1 MENSEHLSGIVDK
14 IVYQSTSS
22 GYTVFVLCDNSQE
35 KITVTGNFA
44 ALHAGEEL
52 HVKGAWSYHAKF
64 GKQFTASD
72 YSTKLP
78 NSIVGLKKYLGSGLI
93 KGIGPV
99 YAQKLV
105 DHFQEDTLTIIDT
118 TPERLYEVSGIGRK
132 RIDQIIASWQE
143 QKYIAH
149 IIVFLQEKGVST
161 TYATKI
167 YKTYG
172 KQSIALLTENP
183 YRLPDDI
190 WGVGFK
196 TADSIA
202 QKLGFLKE
210 SVQRVKAG
218 ILFTI
223 QQSTSIGH
231 IYQELATLKNL
242 AFHLLELDP
251 ALHTSCMKQALTS
264 LYNEDKIKL
273 IHYKDDYY
281 ITTSMLYHTEKSLAN
296 KFLAIANHPSKLSV
310 DVQKLY
316 KGLETQTKIELH
328 EQQIK
333 GILQCFESKISV
345 ITGGPGTG
353 KTTLITCLLD
363 ILEQEG
369 LSFKLAAPTGRAA
382 KRMMEGTKR
391 YASTIHRLLEFD
403 AGTMGFNYNDT
414 NSLKTDFLIID
425 EASMIDVFLGNS
437 IMKAVALD
445 THIVFIGDVDQLP
458 SVGPGNVLRDII
470 ASKQA
475 GCIKLSHIFR
485 QAQNSMI
492 VLNAHKINKGDFPT
506 SNLEGCK
513 RDYYFIKQEDPL
525 QAFDTIKSVLN
536 IKLKEHNISLQ
547 DTTILVPMNK
557 GTVGTQN
564 LNYNLQNFLNP
575 ALHSPRVKYAGIEF
589 RMNDRV
595 MQIKNNYDKK
605 IFNGDI
611 GTISTITL
619 ESQELTINFDGNEV
633 LYQFDELNEIT
644 LAYAVTI
651 HKSQGSEY
659 GAVIVPIFMQHFTLL
674 QRNLLYTA
682 ITRAKKLCI
691 FIGQSKAIAMG
702 IKNDK
707 TIHRVTFLEKFL
719 TENLAC
725 K

>member
-1 MENSEHLSGIVDK
+1 MENTEHLSGIVDK
-14 IVYQSTSS
+14 IVYQSTDS
-22 GYTVFVLCDNSQE
+22 GYTVFVLCNNAQE
-35 KITVTGNFA
+35 KFTVTGTFA

-52 HVKGAWSYHAKF
+52 HVKGLWSYHAKF

-78 NSIVGLKKYLGSGLI
+78 NSIGGLKKYLGSGLI

-105 DHFQEDTLTIIDT
+105 DHFQEETLTIIDT
-118 TPERLYEVSGIGRK
+118 TPERLYEVSGIGKK

-210 SVQRVKAG
+210 SLQRVKAG

-251 ALHTSCMKQALTS
+251 ALHTSCMKQALTN

-273 IHYKDDYY
+273 IHYKDEYY
-281 ITTSMLYHTEKSLAN
+281 VTTSMLYHTEKNLAN

-310 DVQKLY
+310 NTQKIY
-316 KGLETQTKIELH
+316 QQLETQTKIELH

-333 GILQCFESKISV
+333 GILQCFTSKISV

-363 ILEQEG
+363 ILEQEN

-382 KRMMEGTKR
+382 KRMMEGTR
-391 YASTIHRLLEFD
+391 RFASTIHRLLEFD
-403 AGTMGFNYNDT
+403 AGTMGFNFNDT
-414 NSLKTDFLIID
+414 NALKTDFLIID
-425 EASMIDVFLGNS
+425 ESSMIDVFLANS
-437 IMKAVALD
+437 IVKAVALD
-445 THIVFIGDVDQLP
+445 THIVFIGDIDQLP

-475 GCIKLSHIFR
+475 GCVKLSHIFR

-525 QAFDTIKSVLN
+525 KAFDSIKSVLN
-536 IKLKEHNISLQ
+536 TKLKEHHISLQ

-564 LNYNLQNFLNP
+564 LNYNLQNLLNP
-575 ALHSPRVKYAGIEF
+575 ALNSPRVKYAGIEF
-589 RMNDRV
+589 RINDRV

-611 GTISTITL
+611 GTISTITP
-619 ESQELTINFDGNEV
+619 ENQELSINFDGNEI
-633 LYQFDELNEIT
+633 LYQFDELNEVT

-691 FIGQSKAIAMG
+691 FIGQAKAIAMG

-719 TENLAC
+719 TENLTC